1 MSLDVHL
8 SPEWREV
15 LGEEIKKK
23 YFQELMKFLE
33 REEAVFFPKKE
44 DVFKAFEL
52 TPYEKVKVCIVGQ
65 DPYHGENE
73 ATGLA
78 FSVNDGVRVPPS
90 LRNIFKEIESDLGI
104 KRKKSSLDGL
114 AKQGVF
120 LLNAT
125 LTVKKDAPL
134 SHKGIGWETFTDKVI
149 EKIAE
154 KKEPVVFLLWG
165 KKAEEKAKKILKKKN
180 NPHLILKASH
190 PSFFSVKNFFGC
202 KHFSKANEFLEKAGR
217 EKVDWSL

>member
-1 MSLDVHL
+1 MNLDVHL
-8 SPEWREV
+8 GPSWIEI
-15 LGEEIKKK
+15 LGDELKEK
-23 YFQELMKFLE
+23 YFQDLMSFLE
-33 REEAVFFPKKE
+33 REKEVFFPKKE

-52 TPYEKVKVCIVGQ
+52 TPYEKVKICIVGQ

-78 FSVNDGVRVPPS
+78 FSVEDGVKMPPS

-104 KRKKSSLDGL
+104 KRKTSSLDGL

-134 SHKGIGWETFTDKVI
+134 SHHGIGWEIFTDRVI

-154 KKEPVVFLLWG
+154 KKEAVVFLLWG
-165 KKAEEKAKKILKKKN
+165 KKAEEKALKILKKKN
-180 NPHLILKASH
+180 GHHLVLKAAH

-202 KHFSKANEFLEKAGR
+202 RHFSKANEFLEKAGR